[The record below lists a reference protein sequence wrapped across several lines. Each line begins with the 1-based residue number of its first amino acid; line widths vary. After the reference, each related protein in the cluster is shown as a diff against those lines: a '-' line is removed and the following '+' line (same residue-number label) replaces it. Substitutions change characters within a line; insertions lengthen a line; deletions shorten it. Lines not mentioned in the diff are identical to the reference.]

1 MPMGIRQLQTLLN
14 LVNTHPQRV
23 SSTIAYNRKYKIP
36 KTSKV
41 HKLLE
46 TLEER
51 KLVDN
56 EPKLD
61 DDGNV
66 LVNGWRIT
74 ILGMYHVAN
83 LANHRSLWRKSARKW
98 WQIYVRKRLN
108 RIFDAEIQALI
119 EGYERVNMVD

>member
-1 MPMGIRQLQTLLN
+1 M
-14 LVNTHPQRV
+14 
-23 SSTIAYNRKYKIP
+23 AYDSRYKIP

-56 EPKLD
+56 DPTLD

-66 LVNGWRIT
+66 IVNGWRIT
-74 ILGMYHVAN
+74 LLGMYHVVN

-98 WQIYVRKRLN
+98 WQIYVRKKIK
-108 RIFDAEIQALI
+108 RIFSAQLLAVI
-119 EGYERVNMVD
+119 EGYDRKPMVEV